1 MLYNRKEKERDSLV
15 LNWNK
20 PLSKTKGGPN
30 SPNQDLRKL
39 FTEKTGDAYY
49 NVILTMIHF
58 LRIGGQNHHL
68 IKNTTNEPPHS
79 SNPLN

>member
-30 SPNQDLRKL
+30 SPNQDLRKTL
-39 FTEKTGDAYY
+39 HRKNRRRVLQRYPYYDTLPRNWRAEPSFT
-49 NVILTMIHF
+49 
-58 LRIGGQNHHL
+58 
-68 IKNTTNEPPHS
+68 
-79 SNPLN
+79 

>member
-30 SPNQDLRKL
+30 SPNQDLRKTL
-39 FTEKTGDAYY
+39 
-49 NVILTMIHF
+49 H
-58 LRIGGQNHHL
+58 R
-68 IKNTTNEPPHS
+68 KNRRRVLQRYP
-79 SNPLN
+79 